1 MRYVGEPI
9 AVVFADN
16 AYLAEDA
23 ADLVEIEVEQRRA
36 ILLATEQPGVYE
48 HEHSTNAGVVQKAY
62 GDVEKP
68 LRTRTP
74 LFRLSFPSA
83 ATPACRWRRAA
94 PSPATTK
101 RSDILEMHGAA
112 KVPHWNRDQIARM
125 LGRPRNSVQLY
136 EGHVGGG
143 FGIRG
148 EIYPE
153 DVLVCAA
160 ALKFRRPIKW
170 IEDRREHLIAANH
183 SRQQRHQIS
192 AAIDYRRPH
201 PRHRRR
207 VLPRQRRLYAHARRD
222 RARSCRGD
230 AARPLSRAGL
240 SCDRPHPSHQQ
251 DAVRHL
257 PRARP
262 LRDFVRARAA
272 ARRHRGESRHR
283 QGGGAPA
290 QSDRQKRH
298 ALRARPRHARHAY
311 HLRFRRL
318 CRPARQGAAPC

>member
-1 MRYVGEPI
+1 MAHIPPIPFRLTGLKTLEPYRQPVLAKDVVRYVGEPI
-9 AVVFADN
+9 AVVFAEN

-48 HEHSTNAGVVQKAY
+48 REHSTNAGVVQKAY
-62 GDVEKP
+62 GDVEKAFANAHAVVSLELSVGRHSGVP
-68 LRTRTP
+68 LETRGAIA
-74 LFRLSFPSA
+74 RYDEA
-83 ATPACRWRRAA
+83 R
-94 PSPATTK
+94 
-101 RSDILEMHGAA
+101 DILEMHGAA

-183 SRQQRHQIS
+183 SRQQRTKS
-192 AAIDYRRPH
+192 VRP
-201 PRHRRR
+201 
-207 VLPRQRRLYAHARRD
+207 
-222 RARSCRGD
+222 ST
-230 AARPLSRAGL
+230 
-240 SCDRPHPSHQQ
+240 
-251 DAVRHL
+251 
-257 PRARP
+257 
-262 LRDFVRARAA
+262 
-272 ARRHRGESRHR
+272 
-283 QGGGAPA
+283 
-290 QSDRQKRH
+290 
-298 ALRARPRHARHAY
+298 
-311 HLRFRRL
+311 
-318 CRPARQGAAPC
+318 